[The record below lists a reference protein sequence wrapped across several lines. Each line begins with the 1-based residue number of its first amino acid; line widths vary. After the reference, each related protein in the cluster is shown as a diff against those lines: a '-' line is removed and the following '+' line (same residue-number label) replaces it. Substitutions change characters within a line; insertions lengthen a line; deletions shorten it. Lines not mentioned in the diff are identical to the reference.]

1 MRPSQNIV
9 GPRVQA
15 LRKKQGLT
23 QAMLAAR
30 LGAMG
35 WDIGEN
41 IITKIETGVRCVTDN
56 ELVILAEA
64 LRVKLRDFF
73 PDKPKLF

>member
-1 MRPSQNIV
+1 MKPLQNMV

-15 LRKKQGLT
+15 VREKQGLT

-30 LGAMG
+30 CGALG
-35 WDIGEN
+35 WDVGEN
-41 IITKIETGVRCVTDN
+41 TVTKIETGVRCVTDN
-56 ELVILAEA
+56 ELIFLAEA

-73 PDKPKLF
+73 PNKPKLF

>member
-1 MRPSQNIV
+1 MRQPQNIV
-9 GPRVQA
+9 GQRVKA
-15 LRKKQGLT
+15 LRQKQGLT

-35 WDIGEN
+35 WDIYEN
-41 IITKIETGVRCVTDN
+41 TITKIETGVRCVTDS
-56 ELVILAEA
+56 ETVLLAEA

-73 PDKPKLF
+73 PNKPTLF